1 MAGIRVIIVDDVQGV
16 RQDLRTLLTLAGDMD
31 IGNPVVVAGEGANG
45 LEAVQLVQALKP
57 DVVLMDLE
65 MPVMDGYEA
74 AHKIK
79 KLSPAPRVIALTV
92 HGYPEACLKA
102 SQAGVD
108 ELIVKGAPLK
118 IILEAILRANSPDPS
133 TQAEGSSSKE

>member
-31 IGNPVVVAGEGANG
+31 TSSPVIVAGEGANG
-45 LEAVQLVQALKP
+45 LEAVQLVQSLKP

-74 AHKIK
+74 ARKIK

-92 HGYPEACLKA
+92 HGYPEACRKA
-102 SQAGVD
+102 SQAGID
-108 ELIVKGAPLK
+108 ELIVKGAPLGT
-118 IILEAILRANSPDPS
+118 ILEAILRTNAPDPS
-133 TQAEGSSSKE
+133 IQTE

>member
-1 MAGIRVIIVDDVQGV
+1 MTGIRVIIVDDVQGV

-31 IGNPVVVAGEGANG
+31 TRNPVVIAGEGANG
-45 LEAVQLVQALKP
+45 LEAVQLAQALKP

-74 AHKIK
+74 TRKIK
-79 KLSPAPRVIALTV
+79 DLSPTPRVIALTV
-92 HGYPEACLKA
+92 HGYPEACQKA

-108 ELIVKGAPLK
+108 ELIVKGAPLGT
-118 IILEAILRANSPDPS
+118 ILEAISRAKVQDPS
-133 TQAEGSSSKE
+133 IKCE